1 MYPIGYT
8 VGMYLIETTIQF
20 DKWLKKLKDKSAI
33 GRILTKLKMVEL
45 GNLGDSKSVGGRV
58 SELRLTYGPGYRIYF
73 SKKGNTIILLLHGGN
88 KSNQSSDIKKAKAIL
103 KELEI
108 NHD

>member
-1 MYPIGYT
+1 MYF
-8 VGMYLIETTIQF
+8 IETAIQF

-33 GRILTKLKMVEL
+33 GRILTKLKMVES
-45 GNLGDSKSVGGRV
+45 GNLGDSKSVGGKI

-73 SKKGNTIILLLHGGN
+73 FKKGNTIILLLNGGN
-88 KSNQSSDIKKAKAIL
+88 KSTQPSDIKKAKAIL

-108 NHD
+108 NYD

>member
-1 MYPIGYT
+1 MA
-8 VGMYLIETTIQF
+8 
-20 DKWLKKLKDKSAI
+20 KKLKDKPAI

-73 SKKGNTIILLLHGGN
+73 FKKGDTIILLLNGGN
-88 KSNQSSDIKKAKAIL
+88 KSTQSSDVKKARTIL